1 MTEMEETLTGFKC
14 FCKIYVSFP
23 RANGEF
29 NEVKFCL
36 IKKMIAFAFEAS
48 IVGGMTQQLRHQ
60 RRRWHFHHLGRL
72 GSTPVASGLTLV
84 VFDRKPVVFGPRLVV
99 PDTTLARFGLKS
111 VAIGSTPVV
120 AGAVGSILVVFDWTL
135 AALGTK
141 LAQFGLKL
149 EAFDSTLVV
158 ADPIAGA
165 VGSIVAVLDWKPGAP
180 GTKLAQFG
188 SKLAAFGSTLV
199 LLAAT
204 LAVSGLKLVVSGS
217 KPAAAVHPVVP
228 GYPGRYCPEPWWF
241 LPQRTAP

>member
-14 FCKIYVSFP
+14 FCKINVSFP

-36 IKKMIAFAFEAS
+36 IKKMIASAFGAS

-60 RRRWHFHHLGRL
+60 RRRRRCHHFGRL
-72 GSTPVASGLTLV
+72 GWTPVAAGWTLV
-84 VFDRKPVVFGPRLVV
+84 VL
-99 PDTTLARFGLKS
+99 DTTLARFGLKS
-111 VAIGSTPVV
+111 VAIGLTLVV
-120 AGAVGSILVVFDWTL
+120 SGAVGSILAVFDWTL

-149 EAFDSTLVV
+149 EAFDSTLVA

-165 VGSIVAVLDWKPGAP
+165 VGSTVAVLDWKPVAP
-180 GTKLAQFG
+180 GTK
-188 SKLAAFGSTLV
+188 LV

-228 GYPGRYCPEPWWF
+228 GYPGRYCLEPWWF
-241 LPQRTAP
+241 LLQRTAP

>member
-29 NEVKFCL
+29 YEVKFCL
-36 IKKMIAFAFEAS
+36 IKKMIASAFGAS

-60 RRRWHFHHLGRL
+60 RRRRYCLHFGRL
-72 GSTPVASGLTLV
+72 GWTPVAAGWTLV
-84 VFDRKPVVFGPRLVV
+84 VFDRKLVVFGPRLVV
-99 PDTTLARFGLKS
+99 LDTTLAR
-111 VAIGSTPVV
+111 
-120 AGAVGSILVVFDWTL
+120 
-135 AALGTK
+135 
-141 LAQFGLKL
+141 FGLKL

-241 LPQRTAP
+241 LLQRTAP